1 MFRSGPARGLVVGV
15 DYHHRVFEGWGDS
28 TNYQNRHH
36 RGRGGGVEL
45 WCVPAYKR
53 WGRGTAPS
61 LVVLVEGEQ

>member
-45 WCVPAYKR
+45 WCGVCLHT
-53 WGRGTAPS
+53 RGGGGGPR
-61 LVVLVEGEQ
+61 LR